1 LSSFRAQGLPVCRD
15 STGRRTRGNQL
26 RYASY
31 SLPRSACRAYP
42 SHRGDHRDKGPTPD
56 IGCDSPAYI
65 LVQKPQCVGEFA
77 CAPRCVAWSSST
89 IVIATIATE
98 ATFVVS
104 DIIKS
109 IEHYHDALGFTVTFQ
124 YGSPAFY
131 ACLRR
136 DELAFPPARG
146 ARDQAAKAMAVM
158 EMETITSDVAI
169 SFAYSKCDTNA
180 IPLAHAALHHAY
192 RRGPPPRRE

>member
-1 LSSFRAQGLPVCRD
+1 MNFVV
-15 STGRRTRGNQL
+15 QL

-56 IGCDSPAYI
+56 IACDSPAYI

-98 ATFVVS
+98 ATFVVC

-136 DELAFPPARG
+136 DE
-146 ARDQAAKAMAVM
+146 V
-158 EMETITSDVAI
+158 
-169 SFAYSKCDTNA
+169 
-180 IPLAHAALHHAY
+180 ALHLLAAHETK
-192 RRGPPPRRE
+192 RRKLWL